1 MDSTTVELAD
11 GPNGANGGMCFAA
24 NLVIIPVMLTS
35 VQPTQI
41 ENKLDRILLK
51 VQKPGRYV
59 GGELNSIVKDW
70 DAVQTKVAFV
80 FPDIYDIGVS
90 NVGLKILYDQVNQRG
105 DALAER
111 AYAPWFDMEALMR
124 QHGIPLYAL
133 ESKRPLAC
141 FDLIGFTLPYE
152 TLYTNTLNV
161 LDLSGIPLRSA
172 DRDETH
178 PIVIAGGHATM
189 NPEPMHAFIDAFV
202 IGEGEEVIH
211 DIINVIQAVKGKRKE
226 ERDDLFLLS
235 SFDARQQLLHA
246 LAKIQGVYV
255 PSLYEAY
262 YLEDDTV
269 SHIEPI
275 VADIPKI
282 ITKRLVAKL
291 PPPPTRFIVPNVDIV
306 HNRISVE
313 IMRGC
318 TRGCRFC
325 HAGMITRP
333 VRERSVDEVM
343 QALEESIKHS
353 GFEEIALLSLSSSDY
368 SHVLELVTRVG
379 ERFGDTHLK
388 VSLPSLRIES
398 VSIDLMEKLKDKRSG
413 GFTLAPEAAT
423 ERMRRIINKFVP
435 DEEVI
440 NTTREIYARGW
451 TTIKLYFMIGHPSET
466 LEDVQAIADLCK
478 RVIAEGRK
486 VAGMRVKLNA
496 GVSTFVPK
504 SQTPFQWVS
513 CDTPEQIK
521 AKQALLRREL
531 GRDRNIKLSLTDA
544 EDSFLEAW
552 LSRGDRRMAEV
563 VYTAWK
569 NGAKFDAWF
578 EGRKYQTWIN
588 AFAERGL
595 DPLFYTHRQRRT
607 DEVFPWEHITA
618 AVRKNFLFQ
627 DFRQSLE
634 GQIRVDCR
642 LNCFA
647 CGILPTFAQMRR
659 ENPGEGWKC
668 PDVKS
673 PARAVSS
680 ESVIGHQPALSGVEG
695 LSLNSLP
702 MVGD

>member
-1 MDSTTVELAD
+1 
-11 GPNGANGGMCFAA
+11 
-24 NLVIIPVMLTS
+24 MLT
-35 VQPTQI
+35 PDQI
-41 ENKLDRILLK
+41 ESRLDRILLK

-59 GGELNSIVKDW
+59 GGELNSVVKVW
-70 DAVQTKVAFV
+70 DKVSTKVAFV

-90 NVGLKILYDQVNQRG
+90 NVGLKILYDQVNQRE

-111 AYAPWFDMEALMR
+111 AYAPWLDMEALMR
-124 QHGIPLYAL
+124 EHGIPLYSL

-141 FDLIGFTLPYE
+141 FDIIGFSLPYE

-161 LDLSGIPLRSA
+161 LDLAGLPIRSA
-172 DRDETH
+172 ERDETH
-178 PIVIAGGHATM
+178 PLIIAGGHSTM

-211 DIINVIQAVKGKRKE
+211 DIIDVVQKFKGLSVEGTAHVNLPTFPRE
-226 ERDDLFLLS
+226 TLL
-235 SFDARQQLLHA
+235 RE
-246 LAKIQGVYV
+246 LAKIPGVYV
-255 PSLYEAY
+255 PRFYESY
-262 YLEDDTV
+262 YLDDGTV

-275 VADIPKI
+275 LPDLPKVV
-282 ITKRLVAKL
+282 TKRIVPVL
-291 PPPPTRFIVPNVDIV
+291 PPPPTKFIVPNIDIV
-306 HNRISVE
+306 HNRVSVE

-333 VRERSVDEVM
+333 VRERTVDEVLR
-343 QALEESIKHS
+343 AAEEAIRNT
-353 GFEEIALLSLSSSDY
+353 GFEELALLSLSSSDY
-368 SHVLELVTRVG
+368 THVLELVTKVG
-379 ERFGDTHLK
+379 EKFGGKHLK
-388 VSLPSLRIES
+388 IGLPSLRIES
-398 VSIDLMEKLKDKRSG
+398 VSIDLMEKLKGSRSG

-423 ERMRRIINKFVP
+423 ERMRRIINKFIP
-435 DEEVI
+435 DEEI
-440 NTTREIYARGW
+440 LNTTREIYRRGW

-466 LEDVQAIADLCK
+466 LEDVQAIAELCK
-478 RVIAEGRK
+478 RVLAEGRK
-486 VAGMRVKLNA
+486 VIGMKAKLNA

-513 CDTPEQIK
+513 CDTPEQIRL
-521 AKQALLRREL
+521 KQALLRREL
-531 GRDRNIKLSLTDA
+531 GRDRNIKLSLTKA

-552 LSRGDRRMAEV
+552 LSRGDRRIADV

-569 NGAKFDAWF
+569 LGSKFDAWSEGCKYDAWMAAF
-578 EGRKYQTWIN
+578 EQH
-588 AFAERGL
+588 GL

-647 CGILPTFAQMRR
+647 CGILPTFANMRR
-659 ENPGEGWKC
+659 ENPGDVWKC

-673 PARAVSS
+673 PARKTMAEPSAV
-680 ESVIGHQPALSGVEG
+680 
-695 LSLNSLP
+695 NSLP

>member
-1 MDSTTVELAD
+1 
-11 GPNGANGGMCFAA
+11 
-24 NLVIIPVMLTS
+24 MLN
-35 VQPTQI
+35 PEQI
-41 ENKLDRILLK
+41 VNKLDRILLK

-59 GGELNSIVKDW
+59 GGELNSTLKDW
-70 DAVQTKVAFV
+70 NRTQTKVAFV

-90 NVGLKILYDQVNQRG
+90 NVGLKILYDQVNQRN

-111 AYAPWFDMEALMR
+111 AYAPWFDMEVLMR
-124 QHGIPLYAL
+124 QHAIPLYAL
-133 ESKRPLAC
+133 ESKQPLAC
-141 FDLIGFTLPYE
+141 FDLIGITLPYE
-152 TLYTNTLNV
+152 TLYTNTLNI
-161 LDLSGIPLRSA
+161 LDLSQIPVRSR
-172 DRDETH
+172 DRNESH
-178 PIVIAGGHATM
+178 PIIIAGGHATM

-211 DIINVIQAVKGKRKE
+211 DMINAIQKHKSKGASFNRTE
-226 ERDDLFLLS
+226 LL
-235 SFDARQQLLHA
+235 LE
-246 LAKIQGVYV
+246 LATLQGVYV
-255 PSLYEAY
+255 PAFYEAT
-262 YLEDDTV
+262 YLEDGTV
-269 SHIEPI
+269 AHIEPLVSEIPKVVTKRI
-275 VADIPKI
+275 VA
-282 ITKRLVAKL
+282 TL
-291 PPPPTRFIVPNVDIV
+291 PPPPTKFIVPNIDIV
-306 HNRISVE
+306 HNRVSVE

-333 VRERSVDEVM
+333 VRERSVAEIIA
-343 QALEESIKHS
+343 ALEASIKSS

-368 SHVLELVTRVG
+368 SNVLELVEKVG
-379 ERFGDTHLK
+379 ERFGGSHLK
-388 VSLPSLRIES
+388 ISLPSLRIES

-423 ERMRRIINKFVP
+423 ERMRRIINKYIS
-435 DEEVI
+435 DEDI
-440 NTTREIYARGW
+440 LTTTREVYRRGW

-531 GRDRNIKLSLTDA
+531 GRDRNIKLSLTEA
-544 EDSFLEAW
+544 EDSFLESW

-563 VYTAWK
+563 VYTAWQ

-578 EGRKYQTWIN
+578 EGRKHGTWIN
-588 AFAERGL
+588 AFAEHGL

-647 CGILPTFAQMRR
+647 CGILPTFANMRR
-659 ENPGEGWKC
+659 ENPGEVWKC

-673 PARAVSS
+673 PAPKVKIERVS
-680 ESVIGHQPALSGVEG
+680 V
-695 LSLNSLP
+695 NSLP

>member
-1 MDSTTVELAD
+1 
-11 GPNGANGGMCFAA
+11 
-24 NLVIIPVMLTS
+24 MLT
-35 VQPTQI
+35 PEQI

-70 DAVQTKVAFV
+70 DKVQTKVAFV

-90 NVGLKILYDQVNQRG
+90 NVGLKILYDQVNQRE

-111 AYAPWFDMEALMR
+111 AYSPWFDMEALMR
-124 QHGIPLYAL
+124 EHGIPLYAL

-152 TLYTNTLNV
+152 TLYTNALNV
-161 LDLSGIPLRSA
+161 LDLAGIPIRSV

-178 PIVIAGGHATM
+178 PIIIAGGHSTM
-189 NPEPMHAFIDAFV
+189 NPEPMYAFIDAFV
-202 IGEGEEVIH
+202 IGEGEEIIH
-211 DIINVIQAVKGKRKE
+211 DIINAIQQFKSQPIFR
-226 ERDDLFLLS
+226 
-235 SFDARQQLLHA
+235 RQELLHA

-255 PSLYEAY
+255 PQFYEASY
-262 YLEDDTV
+262 MEDGTV
-269 SHIEPI
+269 ANIEPTI
-275 VADIPKI
+275 IDIPKI
-282 ITKRLVAKL
+282 VTKRLVAVM
-291 PPPPTRFIVPNVDIV
+291 PPPPTKFIVPNIDIV
-306 HNRISVE
+306 HNRVSVE

-333 VRERSVDEVM
+333 VRERSVDEV
-343 QALEESIKHS
+343 LEAAEEAIKNT
-353 GFEEIALLSLSSSDY
+353 GFEELALLSLSSSDY
-368 SHVLELVTRVG
+368 SNVLELVTRVG
-379 ERFGDTHLK
+379 EKFGGTHLK
-388 VSLPSLRIES
+388 ISLPSLRIES
-398 VSIDLMEKLKDKRSG
+398 VSIDLMEKLKDNRSG

-440 NTTREIYARGW
+440 STTREIYRRGW

-486 VAGMRVKLNA
+486 VAGMRIKLNA

-513 CDTPEQIK
+513 CDTPEQIR
-521 AKQALLRREL
+521 AKQSLLKRELLR
-531 GRDRNIKLSLTDA
+531 DKNIKLSWTEA

-552 LSRGDRRMAEV
+552 LSRGDRRLAEV

-578 EGRKYQTWIN
+578 EGRKYETWMN
-588 AFAERGL
+588 AFAEHGL
-595 DPLFYTHRQRRT
+595 NPLFYTHRQRRT

-618 AVRKNFLFQ
+618 AIRKNFLFQ

-647 CGILPTFAQMRR
+647 CGILPTFANMRR
-659 ENPGEGWKC
+659 DNPGDVWKC

-673 PARAVSS
+673 PVSTNELAMS
-680 ESVIGHQPALSGVEG
+680 
-695 LSLNSLP
+695 SLKLP
-702 MVGD
+702 IVGD

>member
-1 MDSTTVELAD
+1 MAPSRHSTS
-11 GPNGANGGMCFAA
+11 NRI
-24 NLVIIPVMLTS
+24 NLVIIPAMLT
-35 VQPTQI
+35 PEQI
-41 ENKLDRILLK
+41 ENKLDHVLLK

-59 GGELNSIVKDW
+59 GGELNSTHKDW
-70 DAVQTKVAFV
+70 DAIQTKVAFV

-90 NVGLKILYDQVNQRG
+90 NVGIKILYDQVNQRD

-111 AYAPWFDMEALMR
+111 VYSPWLDMEALMR
-124 QHGIPLYAL
+124 EHGIPLYAL
-133 ESKRPLAC
+133 ESKQPLAC

-152 TLYTNTLNV
+152 TLYTNALNV
-161 LDLSGIPLRSA
+161 LDLGNIPIRTR
-172 DRDETH
+172 DRDESH
-178 PIVIAGGHATM
+178 PIIIAGGHSTM
-189 NPEPMHAFIDAFV
+189 NPEPMYAFIDAFV

-211 DIINVIQAVKGKRKE
+211 DIINVIQKHKNGPNYDRAK
-226 ERDDLFLLS
+226 
-235 SFDARQQLLHA
+235 LLHEM
-246 LAKIQGVYV
+246 AKIQGVYV
-255 PSLYEAY
+255 PTFYEAQ
-262 YLEDDTV
+262 YLEDGTL
-269 SHIEPI
+269 STIEPT
-275 VADIPKI
+275 VDDVPKI
-282 ITKRLVAKL
+282 VTKRLVAKL
-291 PPPPTRFIVPNVDIV
+291 PPPPTKFIVPNIGIV
-306 HNRISVE
+306 HNRVSVE

-333 VRERSVDEVM
+333 VRERSVDEVLE
-343 QALEESIKHS
+343 AAEESIKNS
-353 GFEEIALLSLSSSDY
+353 GFEELALLSLSSSDY
-368 SHVLELVTRVG
+368 SNVLELVTKIG
-379 ERFGDTHLK
+379 ERFEGKHLK

-398 VSIDLMEKLKDKRSG
+398 VSIDLMEKLKEKRAG

-440 NTTREIYARGW
+440 DTTREIYRRGW

-478 RVIAEGRK
+478 RVLAEGRK
-486 VAGMRVKLNA
+486 VIGWKAKLNA

-504 SQTPFQWVS
+504 SQTPFQWVP

-521 AKQALLRREL
+521 AKQSLLKREL
-531 GRDRNIKLSLTDA
+531 MRDKNIKLSLTDA

-563 VYTAWK
+563 VYSAWEK
-569 NGAKFDAWF
+569 GSRFDAWREGKKYSAWMEAF
-578 EGRKYQTWIN
+578 EEQ
-588 AFAERGL
+588 GL
-595 DPLFYTHRQRRT
+595 DPIFYTHRQRRT

-627 DFRQSLE
+627 DFRMSLE
-634 GQIRVDCR
+634 GEIRVDCR

-647 CGILPTFAQMRR
+647 CGILPTFAGMRR

-673 PARAVSS
+673 PAPKVKSDAQ
-680 ESVIGHQPALSGVEG
+680 HH
-695 LSLNSLP
+695 LP
-702 MVGD
+702 VVGD

>member
-1 MDSTTVELAD
+1 
-11 GPNGANGGMCFAA
+11 
-24 NLVIIPVMLTS
+24 MLT
-35 VQPTQI
+35 PDQI
-41 ENKLDRILLK
+41 ESRLDRILLK

-59 GGELNSIVKDW
+59 GGELNSVVKDW
-70 DAVQTKVAFV
+70 DKIATKVAFV

-90 NVGLKILYDQVNQRG
+90 NVGLKILYDQVNQRD

-111 AYAPWFDMEALMR
+111 AYAPWLDMEDLMR
-124 QHGIPLYAL
+124 AHEIPLYTL

-141 FDLIGFTLPYE
+141 FDIIGITLPYE

-161 LDLSGIPLRSA
+161 LDLAGIPVRSQE
-172 DRDETH
+172 RDATH
-178 PIVIAGGHATM
+178 PIIIAGGHSTM

-211 DIINVIQAVKGKRKE
+211 DIIDTIMSLRGAQTRSNLLQQKGSATMHGS
-226 ERDDLFLLS
+226 DDRASRHDILRALS
-235 SFDARQQLLHA
+235 
-246 LAKIQGVYV
+246 KIQGVYV
-255 PSLYEAY
+255 PRFYEAH
-262 YLEDDTV
+262 YLNDGTL
-269 SHIEPI
+269 SHIEP
-275 VADIPKI
+275 VADDIPRI
-282 ITKRLVAKL
+282 VTKRIVPSL
-291 PPPPTRFIVPNVDIV
+291 PPPPTKFIVPNIDIV

-333 VRERSVDEVM
+333 VRERNVDEIL
-343 QALEESIKHS
+343 QAAEEAIKNT
-353 GFEEIALLSLSSSDY
+353 GFEELALLSLSSSDY
-368 SHVLELVTRVG
+368 TDVLELVTKVG
-379 ERFGDTHLK
+379 EKFGGTHLK

-398 VSIDLMEKLKDKRSG
+398 VSIDLMEKLRTNRAG

-423 ERMRRIINKFVP
+423 ERMRRIINKFIP
-435 DEEVI
+435 DEDIV
-440 NTTREIYARGW
+440 NTTREIYRRGW
-451 TTIKLYFMIGHPSET
+451 ATIKLYFMIGHPSEA

-478 RVIAEGRK
+478 RVLAEGRK
-486 VAGMRVKLNA
+486 VIGMKAKLNV

-531 GRDRNIKLSLTDA
+531 GRDRNIKLSLTRA

-563 VYTAWK
+563 VYSAWK
-569 NGAKFDAWF
+569 NGSRFDAWGEGQRYEAWMSAF
-578 EGRKYQTWIN
+578 E
-588 AFAERGL
+588 EHGL

-627 DFRQSLE
+627 DFRASLE
-634 GQIRVDCR
+634 GEIRVDCR

-647 CGILPTFAQMRR
+647 CGILPTFADMRR
-659 ENPGEGWKC
+659 QNPGEVWKC

-673 PARAVSS
+673 PASTNRSAMSS
-680 ESVIGHQPALSGVEG
+680 LK
-695 LSLNSLP
+695 LP
-702 MVGD
+702 VVGD